1 MTKKIYYLILIAI
14 LCFFKTT
21 FAQSKNENKN
31 VIFSQLS
38 IEEKNETFN
47 NWMNESTSLSIPEN
61 ISLELK
67 SYYSQQ
73 NIPSAVILKA
83 QAVLKPLYN
92 INLSKQNKLD
102 MCDYIYNTFDDYF
115 IPKVILNKI
124 KLSL

>member
-1 MTKKIYYLILIAI
+1 MANI
-14 LCFFKTT
+14 KTT

-61 ISLELK
+61 ISSELK
-67 SYYSQQ
+67 SYYAQQ
-73 NIPSAVILKA
+73 NIPSTVILKA
-83 QAVLKPLYN
+83 QHVLKPLYN

-102 MCDYIYNTFDDYF
+102 LCDYIYNTFDDYF